1 MRYILISLL
10 SVLAV
15 TSCSKFV
22 DIAPPKN
29 EVAGGLAFADD
40 QTAEAA
46 VVGMY
51 ANMNSFNY
59 QFTNVLGNIMVD
71 MSADEIY
78 YAASF
83 AAFDEFRYNK
93 LSISNSYVTMLW
105 TQPYALIYQ
114 ANSCLDGLEK
124 STSLSPLVKRTLTGE
139 ALFIRSFCYFYLI
152 NYFGDV
158 PLILTTDY
166 QLNNQLKRTSTQII
180 YDTVEAD
187 LAQAAELLTDS
198 YAGSGGRIRPNKGAV
213 QALAARVAL
222 FTKQWT
228 KAVSL
233 AGDVISNPQYT
244 LETDLNNVFLT
255 TSKEAIWQLQ
265 SINPG
270 RNTFEGNTMVPVSTP
285 YYRLYPEL
293 IASFTPGDKRLAHWT
308 GTFEASGDTVYY
320 PFKYKVRVS
329 TEVTENSTVLRLA
342 EQYLIRAEAYTELG
356 QNEAAIDDLN
366 TIRHRAGIDSLSYGL
381 DKEALLS
388 AVANER
394 RRELFT
400 EWGHRWLD
408 LKRTGTASAVL
419 KDLKPDW
426 QETDMMYP
434 IPLDAISTNKALVQ
448 NPGYESSSQ

>member
-1 MRYILISLL
+1 MRFIFIISLL
-10 SVLAV
+10 SLFLLG
-15 TSCSKFV
+15 SCSKFV

-51 ANMNSFNY
+51 ANMNSYNY
-59 QFTNVLGNIMVD
+59 QFANVLGNILVG

-83 AAFDEFRYNK
+83 ASFDEFRYNK
-93 LSISNSYVTMLW
+93 LSTSNSYVGMLW
-105 TQPYALIYQ
+105 SQPYALIYQ
-114 ANSCLDGLEK
+114 ANACLAGLRK
-124 STSLSPLVKRTLTGE
+124 SSSLTPAVKTELMGE
-139 ALFIRSFCYFYLI
+139 ALFVRSFCYFYLV

-166 QLNNQLKRTSTQII
+166 LLNNKLGRTDKQII
-180 YDTVEAD
+180 YDTIQSN
-187 LAQAAELLTDS
+187 LSRAAVLLSETYSDD
-198 YAGSGGRIRPNKGAV
+198 GGRIRPNRGAAE
-213 QALAARVAL
+213 ALAARVAL
-222 FTKQWT
+222 YRKEWA

-233 AGDVISNPQYT
+233 TGTLIDNPQYT
-244 LETDLNNVFLT
+244 LEADLNNVFLT

-293 IASFTPGDKRLAHWT
+293 IASFEPGDKRLEDWT
-308 GTFEASGDTVYY
+308 GQYNSGTTMAYY
-320 PFKYKVRVS
+320 PLKYKIRVS

-342 EQYLIRAEAYTELG
+342 EQYLIRAEANAELG
-356 QNEAAIDDLN
+356 NSQAAINDLN
-366 TIRHRAGIDSLSYGL
+366 MLRQRAGVENLPSSL
-381 DKEALLS
+381 DKIAILKAIAL
-388 AVANER
+388 ER

-408 LKRTGTASAVL
+408 LIRTEKAATVL
-419 KDLKPDW
+419 QPLKPDW
-426 QETDMMYP
+426 QDTDTLYP
-434 IPLDAISTNKALVQ
+434 IPLDAMSTNEALLQ
-448 NPGYESSSQ
+448 NPGYK